1 MGFIV
6 PLNLLFMVRYMY
18 IFSIQFIFKKNIV
31 FEIWVLPWLFIFVF
45 FIEGTQNLCF
55 SYMVL
60 KVICFYF
67 EKGNLVHVDIDHIT
81 LVSFVGF

>member
-31 FEIWVLPWLFIFVF
+31 LEIWVLPWLFIFVF

-60 KVICFYF
+60 KV
-67 EKGNLVHVDIDHIT
+67 NLF
-81 LVSFVGF
+81 LF